1 AQGGLSGRLF
11 QAGQR
16 ILLGGFQVQE
26 ATVDVLRR
34 MLGGELRSVL
44 GDVPPGEIV
53 SEVER
58 LALGSME
65 YHLERRLRSAAL
77 L

>member
-1 AQGGLSGRLF
+1 
-11 QAGQR
+11 
-16 ILLGGFQVQE
+16 
-26 ATVDVLRR
+26 
-34 MLGGELRSVL
+34 MLGGELRTVL
-44 GDVPPGEIV
+44 ADVPPGEIV
-53 SEVER
+53 VEVER